1 MAIISWY
8 LAVITYIK
16 EPRTWEE
23 KQQAYYFCEDP
34 ECDMVYFGQDNS
46 VIKISALRT
55 TAGIKSLDEVGTS
68 IWQAMQENNTLKDV
82 LETLL
87 EYYQVDSDVLEKD
100 LLSFVDK
107 LVESGIVE
115 LN

>member
-1 MAIISWY
+1 M
-8 LAVITYIK
+8 
-16 EPRTWEE
+16 
-23 KQQAYYFCEDP
+23 
-34 ECDMVYFGQDNS
+34 
-46 VIKISALRT
+46 
-55 TAGIKSLDEVGTS
+55 GTS